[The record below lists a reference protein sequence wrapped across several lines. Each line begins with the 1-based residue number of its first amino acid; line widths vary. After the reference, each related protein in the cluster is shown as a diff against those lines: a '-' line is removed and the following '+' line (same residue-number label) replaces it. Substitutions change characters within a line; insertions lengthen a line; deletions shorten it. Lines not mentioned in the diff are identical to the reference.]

1 MRAWRVV
8 LGVTGL
14 LFIGYGVF
22 QFPGNTT
29 PREHVLLAVWL
40 IAAVIL
46 HDAFLAPA
54 VIALGWLL
62 RRFVPDRGRRYLQAA
77 LLVGAFVTVIAVP
90 LMLREGTQPESKALL
105 QHPYGAHLGLLL
117 GMIAGVTLV
126 AYAIRVAKD
135 RARSVRGQQ

>member
-1 MRAWRVV
+1 MHAWRVL
-8 LGVTGL
+8 LGVAGV
-14 LFIGYGVF
+14 LFIGYGVI
-22 QFPGNTT
+22 QFPGNTA
-29 PREHVLLAVWL
+29 PRELVLLAIWL
-40 IAAVIL
+40 VAAVIL
-46 HDAFLAPA
+46 HDAFLAPV

-62 RRFVPDRGRRYLQAA
+62 RRFVPDRGRRYLQAG

-135 RARSVRGQQ
+135 RARSVRRQ